1 MEVHNYDRGGLS
13 RLTAILYMPGYICV
27 FIYFLTTSLAVLIS
41 IKPSTTATTS
51 AGARTQ
57 RVMSFYVFASALF
70 MMFHLVS
77 ALTFLATNSSATK
90 TVTGGVFLMY
100 YVARSGT
107 ALCSVAIFHADSRAA
122 PGSGF
127 SKGGRKNYPT
137 VFLESENARLGEQ
150 LKMQR
155 DTQESRL
162 KEERDFIASA
172 LHEIRLVV

>member
-1 MEVHNYDRGGLS
+1 
-13 RLTAILYMPGYICV
+13 MPGYICV

-77 ALTFLATNSSATK
+77 ALTFLATNSFGHSSATK

-100 YVARSGT
+100 YVARAGT
-107 ALCSVAIFHADSRAA
+107 ALCSVAIFHVDSRAA

-162 KEERDFIASA
+162 MEERDFIASA